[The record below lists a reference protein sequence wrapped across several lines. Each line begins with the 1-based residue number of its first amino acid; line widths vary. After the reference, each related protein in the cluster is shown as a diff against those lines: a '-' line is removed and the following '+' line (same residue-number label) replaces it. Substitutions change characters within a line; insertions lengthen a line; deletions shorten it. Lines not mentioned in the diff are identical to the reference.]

1 MKLKNTKVVSR
12 SRKSKD
18 RQCNNKLEAQWD
30 EPVSLTFHCA
40 LRKFSTEP
48 SIGALHQMLVHL
60 AKQLQRRRFFRN
72 RQTRNKNCL
81 RQPCLLTDRDKI
93 SNLYRAPSIYVSY
106 KVLVHLAKQF
116 QRRRFL

>member
-1 MKLKNTKVVSR
+1 MKLKNTKGVSR

-48 SIGALHQMLVHL
+48 CIGASHQMLVHL
-60 AKQLQRRRFFRN
+60 AKQRRRCLGID
-72 RQTRNKNCL
+72 QPETRIAYGSHVC
-81 RQPCLLTDRDKI
+81 
-93 SNLYRAPSIYVSY
+93 
-106 KVLVHLAKQF
+106 
-116 QRRRFL
+116 